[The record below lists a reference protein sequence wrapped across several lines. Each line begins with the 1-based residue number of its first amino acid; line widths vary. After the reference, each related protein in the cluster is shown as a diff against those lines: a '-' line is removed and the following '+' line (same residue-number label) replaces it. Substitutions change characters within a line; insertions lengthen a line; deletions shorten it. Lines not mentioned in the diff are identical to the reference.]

1 MSGTAGLSGL
11 FVDKLLTQLSSPLG
25 LALGFLLV
33 AALLALRGRHRA
45 SAALVLTGV
54 TWMSAWSMP
63 LVSDALR
70 HSLEAR
76 YPEQAVATL
85 PVVDAVVVLGGAM
98 RPAIS
103 SGRQPNLGA
112 AADRIWH
119 AARLYH
125 ARCAPRVIV
134 SGGKL
139 PWHDVAT
146 TEAEAIGQFLRDL
159 GVPADVILLEQ
170 NSRNTRENALYT
182 AKLLNEHG
190 IGRVLLVTSAL
201 HMRRALASFQLLGV
215 DAVPAAT
222 DFEVNGQTRSLDW
235 LPDAE
240 ALAASS
246 RTLREYLGYV
256 VYRWRGWV

>member
-1 MSGTAGLSGL
+1 LSGTAGLSDL

-125 ARCAPRVIV
+125 AGCAPRVIV

-222 DFEVNGQTRSLDW
+222 DFEVNGQTRGLDW

-246 RTLREYLGYV
+246 RALREYLGYV